1 MSAIDDFA
9 RALQTLLAARAQEC
23 ACRGEPG
30 SNTHLGNVVLVGA
43 GSTAHSCESL
53 E

>member
-1 MSAIDDFA
+1 MSVIDDFA

-30 SNTHLGNVVLVGA
+30 SNTHLATNRGVMAPTG
-43 GSTAHSCESL
+43 TTHSEG
-53 E
+53 